1 MKKDQYYFDVL
12 ISCANYG
19 CDAAKFLQETL
30 KNFNPD
36 SLTEN
41 MDAMHAIE
49 HNADS
54 LKHEMM
60 SKLSRE
66 FMTPIEREDIL
77 SLSHRIIAQNREAY
91 EELAK

>member
-36 SLTEN
+36 SLTEIW
-41 MDAMHAIE
+41 MPCMPSSIMQTA
-49 HNADS
+49 
-54 LKHEMM
+54 
-60 SKLSRE
+60 LSTR
-66 FMTPIEREDIL
+66 
-77 SLSHRIIAQNREAY
+77 
-91 EELAK
+91 

>member
-19 CDAAKFLQETL
+19 CDAAQFLQETL
-30 KNFNPD
+30 KTFNPD